1 MIRVAVLY
9 PNKPDAKFDH
19 DYYANRHMKMVNEKL
34 SPVGMVRCEIDK
46 GICGTIPDSPPPYL
60 AIGYLIFNTM
70 DELQKAMAAHM
81 SDLMADIP
89 NYTNIEPQ
97 TQISEVVT

>member
-1 MIRVAVLY
+1 MIRVSVLY

-19 DYYANRHMKMVNEKL
+19 DYYASRHMKMVNEKL
-34 SPVGMVRCEIDK
+34 SPMGMIKCEIDK
-46 GICGTIPDSPPPYL
+46 GICGMTPDSPAPYA
-60 AIGYLIFNTM
+60 AIGYLIFNSI

-81 SDLMADIP
+81 NDLMADIP

-97 TQISEVVT
+97 MQISEVVT

>member
-9 PNKPDAKFDH
+9 PNKADAKFDH
-19 DYYANRHMKMVNEKL
+19 DYYATRHMKMVNEKL
-34 SPVGMVRCEIDK
+34 SPMGMVKGEIDK
-46 GICGTIPDSPPPYL
+46 GICGVTPDSPPPYV
-60 AIGYLIFNTM
+60 AIGYLTFNSV

-81 SDLMADIP
+81 NDLMADMP

-97 TQISEVVT
+97 IQTSEVVT